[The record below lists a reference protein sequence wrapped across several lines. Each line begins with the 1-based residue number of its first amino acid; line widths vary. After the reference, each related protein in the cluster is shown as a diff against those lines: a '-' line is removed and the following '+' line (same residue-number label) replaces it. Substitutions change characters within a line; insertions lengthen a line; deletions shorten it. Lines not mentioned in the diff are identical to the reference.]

1 MNCPEFREWLD
12 DLLLRDPDDAPPSE
26 IAEHLNECDDCARE
40 HALALETLQ
49 LITPGALVVASPR
62 LKQRILDAIPAAALV
77 ASPSTK
83 GIAPLPIAHPRRRRA
98 VRVRLAIALAAAAVL
113 AMILFP
119 IGVGPLFNSIGGGG
133 ALSLLAQAEAAEA
146 RLFAADATVS
156 LTSEIFVEPVDDAV
170 LIEARWLPMVSYQA
184 NGKERFDQLKL
195 GGRPAERYTIRDE
208 SWYDPATHRFAHILS
223 LAGRPL
229 YANSFDGR
237 SVHLLELDTQGRP
250 RIQDEEVTR
259 EFQPPKSPA
268 EFLGILA
275 YVKTSTDD
283 PGRRHVVHDDGPTK
297 LPDGTPAH
305 VLRLGFVRDESNKLL
320 QVDFRVTIRDDNH
333 RVESISEVY
342 QGRTLFTI
350 RHSEATGRPDPE
362 CGWDLAGLKPAI
374 EKDKGG
380 ARSPVQILADMLRP
394 SVTVDEMAKRAD
406 YPVYALGRDP
416 SWSERRQIVDMLD
429 LPSPPHRMFAAV
441 YPAKDKRHVVF
452 VQAHTFNTNLGP
464 EAHAGKLI
472 YTSPAGIKV
481 WDDKNSQKMAEIL
494 LSSMGSTGLFS
505 GPPARD
511 RTCYLLETP
520 EGTFPALAING
531 TLTDAELHGLVDS
544 LERARPK

>member
-12 DLLLRDPDDAPPSE
+12 DLLLRDPDEHPPDE
-26 IAEHLNECDDCARE
+26 VALHLAGCDECARE

-62 LKQRILDAIPAAALV
+62 LKQRILAAIPAACLD

-83 GIAPLPIAHPRRRRA
+83 GNAPLPVVHPWRRRA

-119 IGVGPLFNSIGGGG
+119 IAQGPFLNSNRGG

-146 RLFAADATVS
+146 RLFAADAIVS
-156 LTSEIFVEPVDDAV
+156 LTSEIVVEPVEDAA

-184 NGKERFDQLKL
+184 NGKERIDQLKL

-208 SWYDPATHRFAHILS
+208 SWYDPATHRFAHILT
-223 LAGRPL
+223 LEGRPL

-237 SVHLLELDTQGRP
+237 SVHLLELDDQGRP
-250 RIQDEEVTR
+250 RILDEPVAR
-259 EFQPPKSPA
+259 DFQPPKSPA
-268 EFLGILA
+268 DFLGILA

-305 VLRLGFVRDESNKLL
+305 TLRLGFVRDESNKLL

-380 ARSPVQILADMLRP
+380 AKSPVQILADMLRP
-394 SVTVDEMAKRAD
+394 SVTVEEMAKRAD
-406 YPVYALGRDP
+406 YPVYVLGRDP
-416 SWSERRQIVDMLD
+416 SWSDRRQIVDMLD
-429 LPSPPHRMFAAV
+429 LPSPPHRMFVAV

-452 VQAHTFNTNLGP
+452 VQAHSFNANLGP
-464 EAHAGKLI
+464 KVQAGKLI

-481 WDDKNSQKMAEIL
+481 RDDKDGPKMAEIL

>member
-12 DLLLRDPDDAPPSE
+12 DLLLRDPDEAPPDV
-26 IAEHLNECDDCARE
+26 ALHLAGCDDCARD
-40 HALALETLQ
+40 HALAMETLQ

-62 LKQRILDAIPAAALV
+62 LKQRILDAIPAASLD
-77 ASPSTK
+77 ASPSTE
-83 GIAPLPIAHPRRRRA
+83 GNARLPFVHPWRRRA
-98 VRVRLAIALAAAAVL
+98 VRVRLAIGLTAAAVL

-119 IGVGPLFNSIGGGG
+119 IGGWPFLNSNGGG

-156 LTSEIFVEPVDDAV
+156 LTSEIFVEPVDDAA

-184 NGKERFDQLKL
+184 NGKERIDQLKL
-195 GGRPAERYTIRDE
+195 GGRPREGYAIRDE

-237 SVHLLELDTQGRP
+237 SIHLLELDAQGRP
-250 RIQDEEVTR
+250 RIHDEPVTR

-268 EFLGILA
+268 DFLGILA

-283 PGRRHVVHDDGPTK
+283 PGRRHAVRDEGPTK

-305 VLRLGFVRDESNKLL
+305 ILRLGFLRDESNKLL

-333 RVESISEVY
+333 RVESIAEVY
-342 QGRTLFTI
+342 KGRPLFTI

-380 ARSPVQILADMLRP
+380 TKSPVQILADMLRP
-394 SVTVDEMAKRAD
+394 SVTIGEMAKRAD
-406 YPVYALGRDP
+406 
-416 SWSERRQIVDMLD
+416 
-429 LPSPPHRMFAAV
+429 
-441 YPAKDKRHVVF
+441 
-452 VQAHTFNTNLGP
+452 
-464 EAHAGKLI
+464 
-472 YTSPAGIKV
+472 
-481 WDDKNSQKMAEIL
+481 
-494 LSSMGSTGLFS
+494 
-505 GPPARD
+505 
-511 RTCYLLETP
+511 
-520 EGTFPALAING
+520 
-531 TLTDAELHGLVDS
+531 
-544 LERARPK
+544 